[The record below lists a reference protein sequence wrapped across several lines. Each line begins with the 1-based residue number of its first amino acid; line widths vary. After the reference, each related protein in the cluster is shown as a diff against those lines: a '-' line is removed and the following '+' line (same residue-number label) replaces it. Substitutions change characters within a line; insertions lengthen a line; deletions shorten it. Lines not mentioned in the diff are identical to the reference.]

1 MPIGRPSQSPEPKSG
16 CMVSSAPI
24 ERTMASDFAWTGSP
38 STRWF
43 QGFDAGKT
51 AHPAIAA
58 AASMLRR

>member
-1 MPIGRPSQSPEPKSG
+1 
-16 CMVSSAPI
+16 VSSTPI
-24 ERTMASDFAWTGSP
+24 ERTIASERECTGNP

-43 QGFDAGKT
+43 QGFEAGNT